1 MLLFSNILSFESL
14 RTIAFILHFFVTT
27 ILFWTPIDSIAV
39 SLQLQHTNHDYEL
52 TRQRFIGVIILGIIL
67 LSIRGVI
74 MNFEIHIVSLKTV
87 INLCVDCI
95 GTYFI
100 IWTIID
106 GLDWKTYIYVV
117 VFCG

>member
-1 MLLFSNILSFESL
+1 MLLLSNILSFESL

-27 ILFWTPIDSIAV
+27 ILFWTPYDSIAV
-39 SLQLQHTNHDYEL
+39 SLHLQHTSHDYEL
-52 TRQRFIGVIILGIIL
+52 TRQRFIGVIVFGITL

-74 MNFEIHIVSLKTV
+74 MNFEIHLVSLKTV
-87 INLCVDCI
+87 INLCADCI
-95 GTYFI
+95 ATYFI

-106 GLDWKTYIYVV
+106 GLDWRTYIYVV